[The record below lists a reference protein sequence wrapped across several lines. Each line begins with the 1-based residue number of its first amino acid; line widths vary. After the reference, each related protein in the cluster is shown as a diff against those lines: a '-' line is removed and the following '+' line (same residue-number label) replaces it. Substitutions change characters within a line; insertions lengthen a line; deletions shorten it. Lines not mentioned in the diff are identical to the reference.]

1 MPGTSLRMG
10 ETYIKVKGKWCY
22 LYRAVDKEGK
32 SLDFLLTKHRDKLA
46 AKRFLIKAID
56 NNGVPEK
63 ITIDGS
69 VANKSA
75 LEEYNSENGTSI
87 EIRQVKYLNNIIE
100 QDHQGVKRTTNSMLG
115 FKSLDSASITLH
127 GIEIVHTLRKW
138 QLVTQDISVQS
149 LAETVYSL
157 AA

>member
-1 MPGTSLRMG
+1 MD
-10 ETYIKVKGKWCY
+10 ETYIKVKGKWCN

-32 SLDFLLTKHRDKLA
+32 TIDFLLTKNRDKLA
-46 AKRFLIKAID
+46 AKRFPIKAIG

-75 LEEYNSENGTSI
+75 LEEYNSENGTSN
-87 EIRQVKYLNNIIE
+87 EIRQVKYLNNIVE
-100 QDHQGVKRTTNSMLG
+100 QDHRGVKRITNSMLG
-115 FKSLDSASITLH
+115 FKSLDSASITLN
-127 GIEIVHTLRKW
+127 GIEIVHRLRKG

-149 LAETVYSL
+149 LAETFCSL

>member
-56 NNGVPEK
+56 NKGVPEK
-63 ITIDGS
+63 ITIDG
-69 VANKSA
+69 
-75 LEEYNSENGTSI
+75 
-87 EIRQVKYLNNIIE
+87 
-100 QDHQGVKRTTNSMLG
+100 
-115 FKSLDSASITLH
+115 
-127 GIEIVHTLRKW
+127 W
-138 QLVTQDISVQS
+138 CC
-149 LAETVYSL
+149 
-157 AA
+157 